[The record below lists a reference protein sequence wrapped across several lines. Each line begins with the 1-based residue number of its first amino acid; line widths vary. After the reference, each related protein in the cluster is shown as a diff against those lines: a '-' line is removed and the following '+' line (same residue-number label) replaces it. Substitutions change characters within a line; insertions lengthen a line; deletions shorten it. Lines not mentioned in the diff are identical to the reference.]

1 MGLLKQTNY
10 FIATLL
16 EILVMVETTQ
26 EATAEATEATK
37 PRNDTPTFIRVYEQV
52 AATENGSHAE
62 VAEILDIEAGS
73 VYQRQNKLRNEGV
86 NLSKMPKQNQGLST
100 SGANDLIAQLAEAR
114 EIEAGKIETASVSSN

>member
-1 MGLLKQTNY
+1 
-10 FIATLL
+10 
-16 EILVMVETTQ
+16 MVETTQ